1 MRSHPMHP
9 LSYPTGKYGDVFL
22 KKVTENIFKVL
33 SFQLLIVEFLGIG
46 LWFEISDILETLK
59 IPTYKTLEW
68 KKTKKNPTTKNKY
81 MALKFEKTNM
91 RTIPYLLFFSWIGNI
106 NACEAL
112 PCLQIVMDTSDKWTL
127 SWRNGAKLHSRQ
139 MRSIWK
145 RNSFVIGNLSFYKK
159 VEFAKEILYFCRI
172 EPQGKLNVVVT
183 EEVVNLGDGDGIQVL
198 CTVKIIGAKACVNM
212 TQNLN

>member
-1 MRSHPMHP
+1 M
-9 LSYPTGKYGDVFL
+9 K
-22 KKVTENIFKVL
+22 
-33 SFQLLIVEFLGIG
+33 
-46 LWFEISDILETLK
+46 
-59 IPTYKTLEW
+59 
-68 KKTKKNPTTKNKY
+68 KKNKKKPNNKKQIYGIKVWENKY
-81 MALKFEKTNM
+81 EDDSLP
-91 RTIPYLLFFSWIGNI
+91 IVFSWIGNI

-112 PCLQIVMDTSDKWTL
+112 LCLQIVMDTSDKWTL

-159 VEFAKEILYFCRI
+159 VELAKEILYFCRI

-183 EEVVNLGDGDGIQVL
+183 EKVVNLGDGDGIQVL